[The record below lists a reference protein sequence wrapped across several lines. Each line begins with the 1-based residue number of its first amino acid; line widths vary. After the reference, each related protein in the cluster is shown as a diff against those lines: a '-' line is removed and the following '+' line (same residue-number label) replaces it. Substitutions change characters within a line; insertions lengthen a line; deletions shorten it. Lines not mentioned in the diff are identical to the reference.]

1 MLVILKLILGPHM
14 EEGRILPF
22 QPSHAQHRTCPGV
35 GFPLKVIIVKP
46 LLPHSHQLHHVDK
59 VDDIRNDKA
68 DGEGTKHDEEP
79 KSKST
84 K

>member
-14 EEGRILPF
+14 EEGRVLPF
-22 QPSHAQHRTCPGV
+22 QPSHTQHRTRPGV
-35 GFPLKVIIVKP
+35 GFPLKIIVEP
-46 LLPHSHQLHHVDK
+46 LLPHPHQLHHVNK

-68 DGEGTKHDEEP
+68 YGEGAKHDEQP